1 MKKVFAL
8 VLTVTFVLGL
18 SACSHQ
24 SNDTPNSDPNGTIER
39 TGEPEVYP
47 PANISGVELDET
59 DELSDV
65 AQPNL
70 NMATLKDL
78 IERNGENLTWEDFNS
93 YYSEEIGSGLYI
105 LRYPI
110 DTDYFLLIGGG
121 SLESSPMYIRLV
133 SEADTDRYID
143 VRYEDIGEFI
153 SGSSIIPSL
162 AYEKDAAQHK
172 NGDPGVNPHK
182 FVNVSIHPI
191 DSQDTAL

>member
-1 MKKVFAL
+1 MKKIFAL
-8 VLTVTFVLGL
+8 VLAVTFVLGL

-39 TGEPEVYP
+39 TGEPEAYP

-78 IERNGENLTWEDFNS
+78 VERNGENLTWEDFNS

-121 SLESSPMYIRLV
+121 SLEASPMYIRLV

-143 VRYEDIGEFI
+143 VRYGDIGEFI

-162 AYEKDAAQHK
+162 A
-172 NGDPGVNPHK
+172 
-182 FVNVSIHPI
+182 
-191 DSQDTAL
+191 